1 MIRVLLGLSMLV
13 ASNSMSSGVSA
24 VLAQDSSS
32 SITKAGALK
41 NTRVLSLP
49 GWSEA
54 VSDECHFR
62 VLFPG
67 QPKIDD
73 DVASIKGFKLA
84 NSSGKWTASCADL
97 GRTVPN
103 EEAALRQLYQQSMAA
118 MTRNKT
124 YLLADSDVLL
134 NGRLGTEF
142 RIRGLS
148 QTSYTRA
155 FVFGRR
161 LYTLSVTRKKAAQV
175 SDENPPDVQQF
186 FDSFAYWD

>member
-1 MIRVLLGLSMLV
+1 MIRVLLGLIILV
-13 ASNSMSSGVSA
+13 ASTSIQSSVSA
-24 VLAQDSSS
+24 VQAQDSSS
-32 SITKAGALK
+32 SITKASALK
-41 NTRVLSLP
+41 NTKVLSLP
-49 GWSEA
+49 GWSET

-73 DVASIKGFKLA
+73 DVASIKGFKLTD
-84 NSSGKWTASCADL
+84 SSGKWSASCADL

-124 YLLADSDVLL
+124 YLLADSDVFL

-175 SDENPPDVQQF
+175 NAENPPDVQQF

>member
-1 MIRVLLGLSMLV
+1 MIRVLLGLSILV
-13 ASNSMSSGVSA
+13 ASTSMSSGLSTVQ
-24 VLAQDSSS
+24 AQDSSS
-32 SITKAGALK
+32 SITKASALK

-73 DVASIKGFKLA
+73 DVASIKGFKVA

-118 MTRNKT
+118 MTRN
-124 YLLADSDVLL
+124 
-134 NGRLGTEF
+134 
-142 RIRGLS
+142 
-148 QTSYTRA
+148 
-155 FVFGRR
+155 
-161 LYTLSVTRKKAAQV
+161 
-175 SDENPPDVQQF
+175 
-186 FDSFAYWD
+186 

>member
-1 MIRVLLGLSMLV
+1 MIRALLGLSILV

-24 VLAQDSSS
+24 VQVQDSSL
-32 SITKAGALK
+32 SITKASALK
-41 NTRVLSLP
+41 NTRVMSLP
-49 GWSEA
+49 GWSEV
-54 VSDECHFR
+54 VSDESHFR
-62 VLFPG
+62 ILFPG

-73 DVASIKGFKLA
+73 DVASIKGFKLT
-84 NSSGKWTASCADL
+84 NSSGKWSASCADL
-97 GRTVPN
+97 GRKVPN
-103 EEAALRQLYQQSMAA
+103 EETALRQLYQQSMAA

-124 YLLADSDVLL
+124 YLLADSDVFL

-161 LYTLSVTRKKAAQV
+161 LYTLSVTRKKTAEV
-175 SDENPPDVQQF
+175 SADNPPDVQQF